1 MDQTDQLNETDPINL
16 RDYWRII
23 LKHSKLII
31 VSILVTVTAAVINY
45 LTMIPV
51 YRSTTQILIE
61 RANPNILSVQEMFVI
76 DPSGQDFYQTQYKI
90 LESRALAREVIK
102 RLNLAEH
109 PEFKGVEEEAG
120 TFSYFKDLK
129 NTIISEIKGLFKFMK
144 PSRPDF
150 NEEKY
155 FRETGFIPGM
165 ESHDD
170 SWLVNAFLGKLKV
183 EPIRN
188 SRLVTISF
196 ESTYPE
202 LSFRVANNIVKAY
215 INWNLSLRLKSRQEA
230 SKFLGNQVNAGKLK
244 LEASELALQHYREKY
259 GIAIISSQS
268 EKNSAYGQDLSR
280 QKLLTVSKQLL
291 NVINKRIEAKIRYI
305 NALKLSK
312 DPLKAEAIP
321 EVVNSPVIISI
332 KQNEVELLREKA
344 EKSQKFGEKHP
355 IMIALNQ
362 EVKKL
367 RKQKYQE
374 IKNIVSAMKA
384 NYEVALSQEDS
395 LKKAL
400 GVSEDETI
408 SRNRIAIQYQMLQ
421 QEADSSRQLYNMLL
435 QRFKETSVFE
445 KNQTINIHVVDYAE
459 APKSPVNPKTK
470 RNLLLAIIVG
480 FFMGGGLAFFIEY
493 LDNTIKNSE
502 DLERYFQLPYLGAI
516 PHFDIKNPKTDQPD
530 EFIIISEPKTSA
542 SEAYRGLRTGILFST
557 PVPSPCSILVT
568 SADAEEGKTITAANL
583 AITMAQ
589 AGTKVM
595 LLDCD
600 MRRPRLH
607 RMLGIRNEQGLS
619 SILVGEN
626 EWQDIRVSTNIP
638 NLDFIPAGL
647 ISPNPAEL
655 VGSEQMQNLINELR
669 EEYGRIVIDSSPIA
683 AVTDPVI
690 LSRLVDGVVL
700 VIHAG
705 FTSRDVIAN
714 AVRQLRDIH
723 AHILGSVLNNVDI
736 EKNSYYHY
744 QYYGEKGGK
753 KKKRKFPLSFT

>member
-1 MDQTDQLNETDPINL
+1 MDQTDQLNETDQINL

-23 LKHSKLII
+23 LKYRKLII
-31 VSILVTVTAAVINY
+31 TFFLVTVTTVAIHS

-61 RANPNILSVQEMFVI
+61 RANPNIFSVQEMFAI

-90 LESRALAREVIK
+90 LESRVLAREVIK

-120 TFSYFKDLK
+120 IFSYFKDLK
-129 NTIISEIKGLFKFMK
+129 NTTII
-144 PSRPDF
+144 
-150 NEEKY
+150 
-155 FRETGFIPGM
+155 

-170 SWLVNAFLGKLKV
+170 SWLVNAFLGSLEV

-196 ESTYPE
+196 ESIYPK
-202 LSFRVANNIVKAY
+202 LSARVANALVKAY
-215 INWNLSLRLKSRQEA
+215 IDWNLGLRLKSQQAA
-230 SKFLGNQVNAGKLK
+230 SQFLDDQVKAGKLK
-244 LEASELALQHYREKY
+244 LEASELALQQYREKY
-259 GIAIISSQS
+259 GVAIISSQS
-268 EKNSAYGQDLSR
+268 GKNSEYGQALSR

-291 NVINKRIEAKIRYI
+291 DTKNKRIEAEIKYK

-312 DPLKAEAIP
+312 DPLKAETIP

-344 EKSQKFGEKHP
+344 KKSQKFGQKHP
-355 IMIALNQ
+355 VMIALNQ

-367 RKQKYQE
+367 RNQKYQE
-374 IKNIVSAMKA
+374 IKNIVSALEA
-384 NYEVALSQEDS
+384 NYEVALSQEYA

-400 GVSEDETI
+400 GLSEDETI
-408 SRNRIAIQYQMLQ
+408 SRNKVAIQYQMLR
-421 QEADSSRQLYNMLL
+421 QEADSSRQLYDMLL

-445 KNQTINIHVVDYAE
+445 ENRTINIHVVDYAE
-459 APKSPVNPKTK
+459 VPESSVKPKLKL
-470 RNLLLAIIVG
+470 NLFLAIIAG
-480 FFMGGGLAFFIEY
+480 LFMGSGLAFFIEC
-493 LDNTIKNSE
+493 LDNTIKNPE
-502 DLERYFQLPYLGAI
+502 DLERYFQLPYLGRV
-516 PHFDIKNPKTDQPD
+516 PHFDMKNPKTNQP
-530 EFIIISEPKTSA
+530 ELVVVNEPKSSA
-542 SEAYRGLRTGILFST
+542 SEAYRGLRTGILFSK
-557 PVPSPCSILVT
+557 PDQIPCSILVT
-568 SADAEEGKTITAANL
+568 SAGAEEGKTISCANL

-589 AGTKVM
+589 AGTKAM

-600 MRRPRLH
+600 MRKPRLH

-619 SILVGEN
+619 SILVGES
-626 EWQDIRVSTNIP
+626 EWRDIRVSTNIP

-655 VGSEQMQNLINELR
+655 VGSERMQNLINELK
-669 EEYGRIVIDSSPIA
+669 EEYGRIIIDSSPIV

-690 LSRLVDGVVL
+690 LSMLVDGVVL

-705 FTSRDVIAN
+705 ITSRNVIAN
-714 AVRQLRDIH
+714 AVRQLRDIQ

-736 EKNSYYHY
+736 EKDGYYYY
-744 QYYGEKGGK
+744 QYYGEKDGK
-753 KKKRKFPLSFT
+753 KEKRKFPLSFT

>member
-1 MDQTDQLNETDPINL
+1 MDQTDQRNETDQINL

-23 LKHSKLII
+23 LKHRKPII
-31 VSILVTVTAAVINY
+31 TFFLVVVTTVAIY
-45 LTMIPV
+45 SLTMIPV

-102 RLNLAEH
+102 RLKLVEH
-109 PEFKGVEEEAG
+109 PEFKGVNEEAG
-120 TFSYFKDLK
+120 IFSYFKDLK

-155 FRETGFIPGM
+155 SGETGFIPGM
-165 ESHDD
+165 ESHND
-170 SWLVNAFLGKLKV
+170 SWLVNDFLDSLEV

-188 SRLVTISF
+188 SRLVNISF

-202 LSFRVANNIVKAY
+202 FSARIANTLVMAY
-215 INWNLSLRLKSRQEA
+215 IDWSLSLRFKSRQET
-230 SKFLGNQVNAGKLK
+230 SKFLDDQVKSEKLK
-244 LEASELALQHYREKY
+244 LEASELALQQYREKY
-259 GIAIISSQS
+259 GVAIISSQVG
-268 EKNSAYGQDLSR
+268 EKAEYGQALSR
-280 QKLLTVSKQLL
+280 QNLLTISKQVLDAK
-291 NVINKRIEAKIRYI
+291 NKRIEAEIKYI

-332 KQNEVELLREKA
+332 KQNEVELIREKA
-344 EKSQKFGEKHP
+344 EKSQKFGQKHP
-355 IMIALNQ
+355 VIIALNQ

-374 IKNIVSAMKA
+374 IINIVSAMKT
-384 NYEVALSQEDS
+384 NYEVALSQEH
-395 LKKAL
+395 AL
-400 GVSEDETI
+400 QKTLGLSQDETI
-408 SRNRIAIQYQMLQ
+408 SRNKIAIQYQMLQ
-421 QEADSSRQLYNMLL
+421 QEADSSRQLYDMLL
-435 QRFKETSVFE
+435 KRFKETSVFE
-445 KNQTINIHVVDYAE
+445 ENRTINIHVVDYAE
-459 APKSPVNPKTK
+459 VPEFSVKPKVKL
-470 RNLLLAIIVG
+470 NLFLAIIVG
-480 FFMGGGLAFFIEY
+480 LFMGIGLSFFIEY
-493 LDNTIKNSE
+493 LDNTIKNPE
-502 DLERYFQLPYLGAI
+502 DLERYFQLPYLG
-516 PHFDIKNPKTDQPD
+516 PVPCFDIKNPKTDQPD
-530 EFIIISEPKTSA
+530 ELIIISEPKSSA

-557 PVPSPCSILVT
+557 PVQPPRSILVT
-568 SADAEEGKTITAANL
+568 SAGAGEGKTITCANL
-583 AITMAQ
+583 AVAMAQ
-589 AGTKVM
+589 AETKVV

-600 MRRPRLH
+600 MRKPRLH

-619 SILVGEN
+619 SILVGES
-626 EWQDIRVSTNIP
+626 EWQDVLVSTNIP

-655 VGSEQMQNLINELR
+655 VGSERMQNLINELR
-669 EEYGRIVIDSSPIA
+669 EEYGRIVIDSPPIA

-705 FTSRDVIAN
+705 ITSRDLIAN
-714 AVRQLRDIH
+714 AVRQLRDIQ
-723 AHILGSVLNNVDI
+723 ANILGSVLNNVDI
-736 EKNSYYHY
+736 GKDSYYYY
-744 QYYGEKGGK
+744 QDYGEKK
-753 KKKRKFPLSFT
+753 KC

>member
-1 MDQTDQLNETDPINL
+1 MDQTDQLNETDQINL

-23 LKHSKLII
+23 LKYRKLII
-31 VSILVTVTAAVINY
+31 TFFLVTVTTVAIHS

-61 RANPNILSVQEMFVI
+61 RANPNIFSVQEMFAI

-90 LESRALAREVIK
+90 LESRVLAREVIK

-109 PEFKGVEEEAG
+109 PEFKGVEEKVG
-120 TFSYFKDLK
+120 IFSYFKDLK
-129 NTIISEIKGLFKFMK
+129 NTTI
-144 PSRPDF
+144 
-150 NEEKY
+150 
-155 FRETGFIPGM
+155 M

-170 SWLVNAFLGKLKV
+170 SWLVNAFLGSLEV

-196 ESTYPE
+196 ESIYPE
-202 LSFRVANNIVKAY
+202 LSARVANALVKAY
-215 INWNLSLRLKSRQEA
+215 IDWNLGLRLKSQQAA
-230 SKFLGNQVNAGKLK
+230 SQFLDDQVRAGKLK
-244 LEASELALQHYREKY
+244 LEASELALQQYREKY
-259 GIAIISSQS
+259 GVAIISSQS
-268 EKNSAYGQDLSR
+268 GKNSEYGQALSR

-291 NVINKRIEAKIRYI
+291 DTKNKRIEAEIKYK

-312 DPLKAEAIP
+312 DPLKAETIP

-344 EKSQKFGEKHP
+344 KKSQKFGQKHP
-355 IMIALNQ
+355 VMIALNQ

-367 RKQKYQE
+367 RNQKYQE
-374 IKNIVSAMKA
+374 IKNIVSALEA
-384 NYEVALSQEDS
+384 NYEVALSQEYA

-400 GVSEDETI
+400 GLSEDETI
-408 SRNRIAIQYQMLQ
+408 SRNKVAIQYQMLR
-421 QEADSSRQLYNMLL
+421 QEADSSRQLYDMLL

-445 KNQTINIHVVDYAE
+445 ENRTINIHVVDYAE
-459 APKSPVNPKTK
+459 VPESSVKPKLKL
-470 RNLLLAIIVG
+470 NLFLAIIAG
-480 FFMGGGLAFFIEY
+480 LFMGGGLAFFIEY
-493 LDNTIKNSE
+493 LDNTIKNPE
-502 DLERYFQLPYLGAI
+502 DLERYFQLPYLGRV
-516 PHFDIKNPKTDQPD
+516 PHFDMKNPKTNQP
-530 EFIIISEPKTSA
+530 ELVVVNEPKSSA
-542 SEAYRGLRTGILFST
+542 SEAYRGLRTGILFSK
-557 PVPSPCSILVT
+557 PDQIPCSILVT
-568 SADAEEGKTITAANL
+568 SAGAEEGKTISCANL

-589 AGTKVM
+589 AGTKAM

-600 MRRPRLH
+600 MRKPRLH

-619 SILVGEN
+619 SILVGES
-626 EWQDIRVSTNIP
+626 EWRDIRVSTNIP

-655 VGSEQMQNLINELR
+655 VGSERMQNFINELK
-669 EEYGRIVIDSSPIA
+669 EEYGRIIIDSSPIV

-705 FTSRDVIAN
+705 ITSRNVIAN
-714 AVRQLRDIH
+714 AVRQLRDIQ

-736 EKNSYYHY
+736 EKDGYYYY
-744 QYYGEKGGK
+744 QYYGEKDGK
-753 KKKRKFPLSFT
+753 KEKRKFPLSFT

>member
-1 MDQTDQLNETDPINL
+1 MDQADQLNETDQINL

-23 LKHSKLII
+23 LKHRKLII
-31 VSILVTVTAAVINY
+31 TFILVAVTAVAIHY

-61 RANPNILSVQEMFVI
+61 RANPNILSAQEMFVI

-90 LESRALAREVIK
+90 LESRVLAREVIK

-109 PEFKGVEEEAG
+109 PEFKGVKEEASI
-120 TFSYFKDLK
+120 FSYFKDHK

-155 FRETGFIPGM
+155 FGETGFIPGM

-170 SWLVNAFLGKLKV
+170 SWLVNAFLGSLEV

-188 SRLVTISF
+188 SRLVNISF
-196 ESTYPE
+196 KSTYPE
-202 LSFRVANNIVKAY
+202 FSARVANTLVKAY
-215 INWNLSLRLKSRQEA
+215 IDWNLSLRFKSRQEA
-230 SKFLGNQVNAGKLK
+230 SKFLNDQVKAEKLK
-244 LEASELALQHYREKY
+244 LEASELALQQYREKY
-259 GIAIISSQS
+259 GIAIISSQVG
-268 EKNSAYGQDLSR
+268 ENAEYGQALSR
-280 QKLLTVSKQLL
+280 QKLLTLSKQLL
-291 NVINKRIEAKIRYI
+291 DAKNKRIEAEIKYI

-321 EVVNSPVIISI
+321 EVLNSPVIISI

-344 EKSQKFGEKHP
+344 EKSQKFGQKHP
-355 IMIALNQ
+355 VMIALNQ

-367 RKQKYQE
+367 RKQKHQE

-384 NYEVALSQEDS
+384 NYEVALSQEHS
-395 LKKAL
+395 LKKTL
-400 GVSEDETI
+400 GLSQDETI
-408 SRNRIAIQYQMLQ
+408 SRNKIAIQYQMLR
-421 QEADSSRQLYNMLL
+421 QEADSSRQLYNMLIK
-435 QRFKETSVFE
+435 RFKETSVFE
-445 KNQTINIHVVDYAE
+445 ENRSINIHVVDYAE
-459 APKSPVNPKTK
+459 VPKSPVNPKTK
-470 RNLLLAIIVG
+470 RNLFLAIIVG
-480 FFMGGGLAFFIEY
+480 FFIGGGLAFFIEY
-493 LDNTIKNSE
+493 LDNAIKNPE
-502 DLERYFQLPYLGAI
+502 DLERYFQLPCLGAV

-530 EFIIISEPKTSA
+530 EFIIISKPKSSS

-557 PVPSPCSILVT
+557 PVQSPCSILVT
-568 SADAEEGKTITAANL
+568 SAGAEEGKTITCANL
-583 AITMAQ
+583 AVAMAQ
-589 AGTKVM
+589 AGTKVV

-600 MRRPRLH
+600 MRKPRLH

-619 SILVGEN
+619 SILVGES
-626 EWQDIRVSTNIP
+626 EWRDIRVSTNIP

-655 VGSEQMQNLINELR
+655 VGSERMQNLINELR

-705 FTSRDVIAN
+705 ITGRDIIAN
-714 AVRQLRDIH
+714 GVRQLRDVQ
-723 AHILGSVLNNVDI
+723 AHIIGSVLNNVDI
-736 EKNSYYHY
+736 GKNSYYYY
-744 QYYGEKGGK
+744 QYYGKKSGK